1 MAYKLVNAT
10 DLKENLIK
18 DRRTSNIS
26 CGVMRTIFEIIDEM
40 QDSSIEN
47 VIDAVNTKID
57 KCVVNDD
64 E

>member
-10 DLKENLIK
+10 DLKESLIK

-26 CGVMRTIFEIIDEM
+26 CGVMRAIFEIIDEM
-40 QDSSIEN
+40 QDSSIEK
-47 VIDAVNTKID
+47 VYAVNTKID
-57 KCVVNDD
+57 GCVVNDD